1 MNESE
6 VSKVN
11 AVLIAV
17 GVMLILSL
25 LRINVVLSLVIG
37 AVLGGLAGGLSIE
50 ETISAFTGGLG
61 GGATIA
67 LSYGLLG
74 GFALAISR
82 TGIPE
87 LLVAVILKIVHRE
100 GESNSKS
107 LAKALIFFLL
117 LAMAIMSQNLIPI
130 HIAFIPLLVPPILKI
145 LNMLE
150 IDRRLIACILT
161 FGLITPYM
169 FLPYGFGFI
178 YQEIIATQIGLAGIE
193 VQMSDIPK
201 AMAIPALGMLFG
213 LICAFIVFRKP
224 RKYSN
229 VELEDVEI
237 VKVKM
242 KPSNVVFTIL
252 SLIVALAVQ
261 IPTDSMIMGALSGIL
276 VLYIT
281 GALKWKEA
289 DTVLSEG
296 MRMMAFVGFVMIAA
310 NGFSA
315 VINTTGDV
323 ETLVTKS
330 LEMLNG
336 NTSIAVLLMLVIG
349 LIVTMG
355 IGSSFATIPII
366 AALFVPLAVELGL
379 SPLAIICLI
388 GTAGALGDAGS
399 PASDSTLGP
408 TAGLNADGQHNH
420 IWDTCLPTF
429 MLYNIPQIIFGWI
442 AVVFFL

>member
-1 MNESE
+1 M
-6 VSKVN
+6 N

-17 GVMLILSL
+17 IIMLVLSL

-37 AVLGGLAGGLSIE
+37 AVIGGITGGLSIE
-50 ETISAFTGGLG
+50 ETINAFTGGLG
-61 GGATIA
+61 EGATIA

-87 LLVAVILKIVHRE
+87 LLIATILKVVQRE
-100 GESNSKS
+100 EDSNSKG
-107 LAKALIFFLL
+107 LAKALIFLLL

-150 IDRRLIACILT
+150 VDRRLVACILT

-178 YQEIIATQIGLAGIE
+178 YQEIVATQIGLAGVE
-193 VQMSDIPK
+193 VSMSDIPK
-201 AMAIPALGMLFG
+201 AMAIPAIGMVIG
-213 LICAFIVFRKP
+213 LACAFIAYGKP
-224 RKYSN
+224 RKYN
-229 VELEDVEI
+229 NADVAIESLAVT
-237 VKVKM
+237 VK
-242 KPSNVVFTIL
+242 PRNVVFTIIA
-252 SLIVALAVQ
+252 LIATLAVQ
-261 IPTDSMIMGALSGIL
+261 IPTDSMIMGALAGII
-276 VLYIT
+276 VLYVT

-289 DTVLSEG
+289 DTLLSEG
-296 MRMMAFVGFVMIAA
+296 MRMMAFVGFVMISA

-315 VINTTGDV
+315 VITATGHV
-323 ETLVTKS
+323 ETLVTSS
-330 LEMLNG
+330 LNILEG
-336 NTSIAVLLMLVIG
+336 NTSIAVLLMLIVG
-349 LIVTMG
+349 LIVTLG

-366 AALFVPLAVELGL
+366 AAIFVPLGVELGL
-379 SPLAIICLI
+379 SSLAIICLI

-408 TAGLNADGQHNH
+408 TSGLNADGQHNH
-420 IWDTCLPTF
+420 IWDTCVPTF
-429 MLYNIPQIIFGWI
+429 IFYNIPQIIFGWI